1 MSSGTQHMFIE
12 KASITPLSGVAIALV
27 YGWERTDNQ
36 PRDFPSPEATETI

>member
-1 MSSGTQHMFIE
+1 MFIE

-36 PRDFPSPEATETI
+36 PHASSPEEEEIF